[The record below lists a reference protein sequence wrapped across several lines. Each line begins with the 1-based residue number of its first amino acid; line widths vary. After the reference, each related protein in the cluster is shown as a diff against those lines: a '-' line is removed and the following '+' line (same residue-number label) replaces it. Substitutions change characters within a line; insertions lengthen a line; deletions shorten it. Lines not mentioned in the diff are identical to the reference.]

1 MDYINISQ
9 TIGIDTLINKKLLAA
24 SAIFKHV
31 RKGEVLKLANL
42 HNVDAEVLDKIT
54 ILEIKSER
62 IKDADKVANVKRELE
77 LLSASWLEAV
87 EQDDSVRRIHAEL
100 KTINEALWEIE
111 DDIRDKERARE
122 FDQVFID
129 LARSVYVTNDQRAN
143 AKKELNIYLGSEI
156 VEEKSYQDY
165 S

>member
-1 MDYINISQ
+1 MDIIQVPVSP
-9 TIGIDTLINKKLLAA
+9 G
-24 SAIFKHV
+24 
-31 RKGEVLKLANL
+31 
-42 HNVDAEVLDKIT
+42 EVLDKIT

-62 IKDADKVANVKRELE
+62 ISDAGKLANVKRELE
-77 LLSASWLEAV
+77 LLQAAWLQSV
-87 EQDDSVRRIHAEL
+87 EEDETVHRIHSKL
-100 KTINEALWEIE
+100 KAINEALWEIE

-129 LARSVYVTNDQRAN
+129 LARSVYVTNDQRAD
-143 AKKELNIYLGSEI
+143 AKKELNEYLGSEI

>member
-1 MDYINISQ
+1 MENI
-9 TIGIDTLINKKLLAA
+9 
-24 SAIFKHV
+24 HV
-31 RKGEVLKLANL
+31 PVSPG
-42 HNVDAEVLDKIT
+42 EVLDKIT

-62 IKDADKVANVKRELE
+62 ISDPEKVANVKVELG
-77 LLSASWLEAV
+77 LLQETWANSVSE
-87 EQDDSVRRIHAEL
+87 DSVIIDLHAQL
-100 KTINEALWEIE
+100 KEINEALWEIE

-143 AKKELNIYLGSEI
+143 AKKELNLYLGSEM

>member
-1 MDYINISQ
+1 MDIIQVPVSP
-9 TIGIDTLINKKLLAA
+9 G
-24 SAIFKHV
+24 
-31 RKGEVLKLANL
+31 
-42 HNVDAEVLDKIT
+42 EVLDKIT

-62 IKDADKVANVKRELE
+62 ISDADKLVNVKRELE
-77 LLSASWLEAV
+77 LLQAAWKQSVPE
-87 EQDDSVRRIHAEL
+87 DDTVRRIHDEL

-122 FDQVFID
+122 FDQVFIS

-143 AKKELNIYLGSEI
+143 AKKELNLHLGSEI

-165 S
+165 Q

>member
-1 MDYINISQ
+1 MDIIQVPVSP
-9 TIGIDTLINKKLLAA
+9 G
-24 SAIFKHV
+24 
-31 RKGEVLKLANL
+31 
-42 HNVDAEVLDKIT
+42 EVLDKIT

-62 IKDADKVANVKRELE
+62 ISDVGKLANVKRELE
-77 LLSASWLEAV
+77 LLQTSWRQSVV
-87 EQDDSVRRIHAEL
+87 EDDTVRRIHDEL

-165 S
+165 Q